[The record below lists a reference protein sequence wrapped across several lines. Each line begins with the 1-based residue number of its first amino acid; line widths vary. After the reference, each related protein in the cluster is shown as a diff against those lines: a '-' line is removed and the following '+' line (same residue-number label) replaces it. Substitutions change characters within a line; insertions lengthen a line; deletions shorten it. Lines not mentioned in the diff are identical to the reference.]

1 VCVCCL
7 LYNSRD
13 QRKDNWSL
21 YIIPLHTRHYMAVKT
36 WIMHDSGTH
45 THRLDEEKR
54 RSVGGPAERVG
65 ADIWAGVPV
74 PARAR
79 LHDRVSPVASR
90 WAKSIAYCE
99 RALRPAP
106 GEDFEGGGEL
116 CVVLLLP
123 VLLDTAPE
131 KSDRPVVGTELQKQS
146 SLWLP
151 FVVVVKIVPVDFSQH
166 SDQTFKA
173 IEIQDIITIALQ
185 FNLFPSLL
193 LLFCIIFSWEK
204 I

>member
-1 VCVCCL
+1 
-7 LYNSRD
+7 
-13 QRKDNWSL
+13 
-21 YIIPLHTRHYMAVKT
+21 MAVKT
-36 WIMHDSGTH
+36 WIMHDSGTQV
-45 THRLDEEKR
+45 RWGKKKI
-54 RSVGGPAERVG
+54 SK
-65 ADIWAGVPV
+65 WAGREWGRIFE
-74 PARAR
+74 PACRFLRAHE
-79 LHDRVSPVASR
+79 HDRVSPVASR
-90 WAKSIAYCE
+90 SAKSIAYCE

-106 GEDFEGGGEL
+106 GEDFEGGEL

-173 IEIQDIITIALQ
+173 IEIQDIITIAHSPIQ
-185 FNLFPSLL
+185 SFSFFFFFSVLFFPGKN
-193 LLFCIIFSWEK
+193 IVIFSLDWLSCWAGR
-204 I
+204 